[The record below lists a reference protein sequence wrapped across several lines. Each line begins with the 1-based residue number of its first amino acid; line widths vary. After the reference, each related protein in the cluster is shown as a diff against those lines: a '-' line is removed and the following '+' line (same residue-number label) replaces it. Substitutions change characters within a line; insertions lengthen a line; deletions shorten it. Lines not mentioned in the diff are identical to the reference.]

1 MIVDFVRDPDDIIKA
16 GNKNIYVFDINGKNI
31 DKKVVQGFGEEW
43 TKFNEFSER
52 DIQLAGT
59 KYFDIIDE
67 NMVNQQTYGID
78 IGCGTGRWSRF
89 LSQRA
94 GFIEV
99 VDPSNAIFGAA
110 KVLADVSNVRL
121 VKASVDTLPFND
133 NTFDFGMSV
142 GVLHHIPDT
151 QQAMKD
157 CVKKIKP
164 GGFFY
169 SYLYYNL
176 ENRGWFFAALFKLG
190 NILRKIVCKFPPK
203 LKRWVCD
210 FLAVILYLPFVSL
223 TRLFN
228 FFGMQKIALHIPLSD
243 YADKSFIILR
253 NDALDRFGTALEQR
267 FSKAEVIALMQNAGL
282 SNITVSENV
291 PFYHSVGQK
300 I

>member
-1 MIVDFVRDPDDIIKA
+1 MILDFARDPDDIIKA
-16 GNKNIYVFDINGKNI
+16 GNKDIYVFDINGKNI

-43 TKFNEFSER
+43 TKFNEFSEQ
-52 DIQLAGT
+52 DIRLAGS

-67 NMVNQQTYGID
+67 NMVNKQTYGID
-78 IGCGTGRWSRF
+78 IGCGTGRWSKF

-94 GFIEV
+94 GFIEA

-110 KVLADVSNVRL
+110 KVLADVDNVRL

-169 SYLYYNL
+169 TYLYYNL
-176 ENRGWFFAALFKLG
+176 ENRGWFFAILFRLG
-190 NILRKIVCKFPPK
+190 NALRKIVCKLPPK

-223 TRLFN
+223 ARLFN
-228 FFGMQKIALHIPLSD
+228 FFGMQKIALGIPLSD
-243 YADKSFIILR
+243 YADKSFFILR

-267 FSKAEVIALMQNAGL
+267 FSKTEVIALMQNAGL